1 MLFMTISI
9 EVSLMSNMKDI
20 FYDYMYAEA
29 TVDAISELHR
39 KVTQIDPEYLRDG
52 FCEEC
57 SHPDL
62 DLYVM
67 FPCETQRILRNK

>member
-1 MLFMTISI
+1 MIISI

-62 DLYVM
+62 DLYIM
-67 FPCETQRILRNK
+67 FPCKTQKILRNK